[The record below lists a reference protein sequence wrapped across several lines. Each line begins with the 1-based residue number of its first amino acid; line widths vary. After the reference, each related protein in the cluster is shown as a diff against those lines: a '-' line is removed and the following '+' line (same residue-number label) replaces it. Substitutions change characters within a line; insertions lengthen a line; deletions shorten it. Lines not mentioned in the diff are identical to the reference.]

1 MTNEIHEAMTKL
13 VEAIVNEMNY
23 TFVTS
28 DEISEMV
35 TTDDIAGIEN
45 DVNANEQSIQD
56 LRRELDVVRNLL
68 TESLTAQR
76 DAIDSQI
83 TQLRW
88 AMNQGY

>member
-45 DVNANEQSIQD
+45 DVNANEQNIQD